1 MRSRSESI
9 ETIRRFNRRYVPV
22 MRLLDKG
29 YLDTDMSTM
38 EVYVLIEIA
47 DHEGCSA
54 RDIATELHLDKGY
67 LSRMI
72 HGLEKSGLIARVA
85 SDVDGRL
92 QLLYLTDAGA
102 RLVSYLEE
110 SGSQV
115 VGEAFQSVDDSRLSQ
130 VADAMEV
137 VLDVLGDSEM
147 GPR

>member
-1 MRSRSESI
+1 MRARSESI
-9 ETIRRFNRRYVPV
+9 ETIRRFNRHYVPV

-38 EVYVLIEIA
+38 EVDVLLEIA

-72 HGLEKSGLIARVA
+72 HGLEKSGLIARVT
-85 SDVDGRL
+85 SDADGRL

-115 VGEAFQSVDDSRLSQ
+115 VDEAFKGADDAQLAQ
-130 VADAMEV
+130 VADAMEL
-137 VLDVLGDSEM
+137 VLDVLGQ
-147 GPR
+147 R